1 MANRSRKL
9 RPKTSKINQ
18 PHAGATKLIAK
29 KPPKKRQRGSWLSSI
44 LVVTILLGSVGLI
57 GACAWI
63 SFLFIFNPDQLS
75 RLNKFLPT
83 WAQIPLGQRELP
95 QTLTEIKLSLS
106 QQKQIAGETL
116 PLDED
121 SQNSFL
127 LPVFRQRARC
137 QSDCQELVELRI
149 YQRSDDWEFQSEPEI
164 YYRLATQLPITGPDE
179 SFVNAPLVDEVSEQE
194 DGKIPLPLT
203 EVKRFEGETPLPGT
217 WFYLRGQRQEGQV
230 AIAYGHI
237 VYYNPEGTHLQ
248 QMLSWTSPSGQ
259 LPKWQQ
265 VTGGGAKE
273 LVVDQTID
281 LEPHLRVYQVKQPIK
296 LEAITLKPLVLKDS
310 AYKDALLLARSGLW
324 TPAFELLKSI
334 QKQRKGGL
342 PKAAQGQL
350 DLIRL
355 HSQLTKTQADKS
367 WVSPSQQVLVDLMD
381 GRWQKALDV
390 FAASPHNA
398 QEIATLLKA
407 NEGRLWNRTAV
418 ALRVTPNKPELQT
431 WVTLIL
437 AVRQGE
443 ESAKSWL
450 QAQPKTTPETLA
462 YTQGLLAKLNGEV
475 PISELVS
482 THPSQI
488 VGSAQQIKQVTST
501 DWLRPDSTA
510 DLKLSNNQVWYQVQ
524 ISEFHDGQGW
534 LSSPFENLSL
544 PNIGKGKFLWETL
557 GISSDPTIQIVVWLP
572 NGEQQITTA
581 TIKAVQLRGGALL
594 LLAAGDKI
602 TQNQNNARQSKPLAL
617 TNDALEWVQ
626 PSPITLQELFQ
637 QDPQRVQTILPIVWR
652 SLQKSGDLPPGAVP
666 SFQQMQA
673 QMGYWPVQVLNLSN
687 NAKPEVVLTI
697 SAAAIAALKQPTQ
710 ENVAEVENQARPRT
724 LILSANGQVIYT
736 DFGGIY
742 LQRLIAIA
750 KLADEQNP
758 ALLVENVKGYG
769 LKRWSE
775 NDQRFQ

>member
-18 PHAGATKLIAK
+18 PHAGATKFIAK
-29 KPPKKRQRGSWLSSI
+29 KPLKKRQRGSWLWSMLS
-44 LVVTILLGSVGLI
+44 LTILLGSAGLI
-57 GACAWI
+57 VAFAWI
-63 SFLFIFNPDQLS
+63 SILFIFNPNQLS
-75 RLNKFLPT
+75 RLNKFLPA
-83 WAQIPLGQRELP
+83 WVQIPISQRELP
-95 QTLTEIKLSLS
+95 QSLKEIQLSLS
-106 QQKQIAGETL
+106 QQKQIAGESL

-121 SQNSFL
+121 SLNSFL
-127 LPVFRQRARC
+127 LPVFQQRAGC
-137 QSDCQELVELRI
+137 LSDCQELVELRI

-179 SFVNAPLVDEVSEQE
+179 SFVDAPLVDETPENP
-194 DGKIPLPLT
+194 DGRVPLPLT
-203 EVKRFEGETPLPGT
+203 EVKRFEGDTPLPGV
-217 WFYLRGQRQEGQV
+217 WFYLRGQRQEANK
-230 AIAYGHI
+230 AIAYGYI
-237 VYYNPEGTHLQ
+237 VYYDPKRTNLQ

-281 LEPHLRVYQVKQPIK
+281 LEPHLRVYQVKQPIQ

-334 QKQRKGGL
+334 QKQPKGML
-342 PKAAQGQL
+342 PKAAQGQF

-367 WVSPSQQVLVDLMD
+367 WASPSQQVLVDLMD
-381 GRWQKALDV
+381 GRWQKALEV

-407 NEGRLWNRTAV
+407 DGGKLWNRTAV
-418 ALRVTPNKPELQT
+418 ALRVNPNNPEVQT
-431 WVTLIL
+431 WVALIL

-450 QAQPKTTPETLA
+450 QAQPKITPETLA
-462 YTQGLLAKLNGEV
+462 YTQGLLAQLSGEV

-488 VGSAQQIKQVTST
+488 VGSAQQIKQVTSA
-501 DWLRPDSTA
+501 DWLQPDSTA
-510 DLKLSNNQVWYQVQ
+510 DLKLPANQVWYQVQ

-534 LSSPFENLSL
+534 LSSPFEKLSL

-602 TQNQNNARQSKPLAL
+602 PQNQNNAGQSKPLAL
-617 TNDALEWVQ
+617 TNAALEWVQ

-637 QDPQRVQTILPIVWR
+637 QDPQRVQTMLPIVWR
-652 SLQKSGDLPPGAVP
+652 SLQKSGDMPSGAIP
-666 SFQQMQA
+666 SFQQMLE
-673 QMGYWPVQVLNLSN
+673 QMGYWPVQVMNLSS
-687 NAKPEVVLTI
+687 NAKPEVVLTL
-697 SAAAIAALKQPTQ
+697 SGAAIAALRQGVQ
-710 ENVAEVENQARPRT
+710 GNVAVVENQARPRT
-724 LILSANGQVIYT
+724 LILSASGQVIYT
-736 DFGGIY
+736 DFEGIY

-750 KLADEQNP
+750 KLADEQYL
-758 ALLVENVKGYG
+758 ALLVENAKGYS

-775 NDQRFQ
+775 TDQRFQ